1 MGASFFSHHSR
12 ESIVIGAKFFRDDLP
27 YFVEALA
34 EVAGETKYLGTF
46 LSTLNI
52 RRIYTLTSGKRLR
65 IQGASRWPYSR
76 LTEESS
82 WFHERACTRVRT
94 WYRFPPW
101 SRRARPTYFFHTF
114 RQVP

>member
-65 IQGASRWPYSR
+65 I
-76 LTEESS
+76 
-82 WFHERACTRVRT
+82 
-94 WYRFPPW
+94 
-101 SRRARPTYFFHTF
+101 
-114 RQVP
+114 